1 MGTTGSKDG
10 KAWKGGKARQ
20 PRFPPVKDLMA
31 DEPGVSV
38 PAFKPKLS
46 PKGQTIR
53 LVGWSGIFAKRTH
66 LLPLVQGLESRG
78 FGTQVFSL
86 AAHDDPKFLDQ
97 LTLEECAIQMAQ
109 ELGNIARSAAG
120 NSHFILFGHSLGA
133 ATLLGLLSA
142 LYQPEKSKWL
152 NRFEDKIK
160 KTFFEN
166 VITFAPY
173 LRGVMVLAPTPPK
186 NIRNFNFKLA
196 WKFRRQ
202 RKAFLLE
209 DAAFNRFLLNQH
221 NESQQKAIVKTL
233 VKEAPHCARRIAGA
247 PWDFFVDA
255 NIPLQI
261 ICGEH
266 DQLVK
271 QSVFQKIHEQ
281 VAHSEM
287 STLKAGDHW
296 LIGPAFVTT
305 TVLLMDQF
313 VTAVLN
319 RLK

>member
-1 MGTTGSKDG
+1 
-10 KAWKGGKARQ
+10 
-20 PRFPPVKDLMA
+20 MA
-31 DEPGVSV
+31 DGSGVSV

-53 LVGWSGIFAKRTH
+53 LVGWSGLFAKRTH

-86 AAHDDPKFLDQ
+86 AAHDDPKFLDR
-97 LTLEECAIQMAQ
+97 LTLEECALQMAQ
-109 ELGNIARSAAG
+109 ELGNIARSAGG

-133 ATLLGLLSA
+133 ATLMGLLSA
-142 LYQPEKSKWL
+142 LYQPQKSKWL
-152 NRFEDKIK
+152 NRYEDKIK
-160 KTFFEN
+160 KSFFEN
-166 VITFAPY
+166 IITFAPY
-173 LRGVMVLAPTPPK
+173 LRGVMLLAPTPPT
-186 NIRNFNFKLA
+186 NIRNFNFSLA
-196 WKFRRQ
+196 WKLHRQ
-202 RKAFLLE
+202 KKAFLFDQSVLS
-209 DAAFNRFLLNQH
+209 RFLFNQH
-221 NESQQKAIVKTL
+221 SEVQQKAIGKTL
-233 VKEAPHCARRIAGA
+233 MRESPRCARHVSGA
-247 PWDFFVDA
+247 PWEFFVDPK
-255 NIPLQI
+255 ISLQI

-266 DQLVK
+266 DALVK
-271 QSVFQKIHEQ
+271 QSVYQKMHAQI
-281 VAHSEM
+281 AHSEM